1 MDDYPKEEKNDQGL
15 QNESPKIIV
24 DSVNTHDMTHDTE
37 KNPEIDVVVS
47 KEEHKTVEIQT
58 TYDTEEFNM
67 FDEEK
72 KDQRRAR
79 KDRK

>member
-1 MDDYPKEEKNDQGL
+1 
-15 QNESPKIIV
+15 
-24 DSVNTHDMTHDTE
+24 MTHDTE

-79 KDRK
+79 KERK